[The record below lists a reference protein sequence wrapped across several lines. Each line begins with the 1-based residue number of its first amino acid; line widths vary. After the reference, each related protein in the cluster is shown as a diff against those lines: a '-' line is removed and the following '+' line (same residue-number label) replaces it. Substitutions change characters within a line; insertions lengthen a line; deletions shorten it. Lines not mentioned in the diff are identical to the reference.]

1 MQDKFIKAIDEIKD
15 EMISL
20 SESIFKKPELGF
32 KEVNTNKV
40 ICKIL
45 DKYNIT
51 YNNNVALT
59 GIVATL
65 DSGKE
70 GAHIGLL
77 CELDAVP
84 TINHKFSN
92 PSDNAAHT
100 CGHYAQV
107 GTMLGV
113 FLGLKESKT
122 LESLGGKIS
131 FIATPAEEYC
141 DFEYR
146 KSLVNNGKLTYISG
160 KQEMIKLGVFNDID
174 AIISCHTMGTGTS
187 FYAETNSTLNG
198 FLGKR
203 VTFKGKSAHAGAN
216 PSEGVNAL
224 NAATLAMSGINFL
237 RETFKEEDAIR
248 VHYVMTQ
255 GGTTVNS
262 VPEQTMLDMYIRAK
276 KLDTIL
282 EVNKKVD
289 RAIRGGALAI
299 GCDVEICDT
308 GGYLPLVQD
317 KNLNAIIENNL
328 LKFMDKD
335 KILKNC
341 HSFASGDIGDLSHL
355 LPTIQIGVAGFAGNI
370 HGYNFMTED
379 TKLAYEMPM
388 KYLGTSVIE
397 LLSHNGKV
405 AKKIKSDFESKFTVS
420 EYIDLLSNLNQN
432 KYYNLEEEN
441 V

>member
-1 MQDKFIKAIDEIKD
+1 MEDKFMKTIDLIKE
-15 EMISL
+15 EMILL
-20 SESIFKKPELGF
+20 SESIFEKPELGF
-32 KEVNTNKV
+32 KEVNTNKA
-40 ICKIL
+40 ICEIL
-45 DKYNIT
+45 EKYNVT
-51 YNNNVALT
+51 YKNDVAMT

-65 DSGKE
+65 DSKKE

-84 TINHKFSN
+84 TINHQFSN
-92 PSDNAAHT
+92 PLDNAAHT

-107 GTMLGV
+107 GTILGV
-113 FLGLKESKT
+113 FLGLKESNI
-122 LESLGGKIS
+122 LENLGGKIS

-146 KSLVNNGKLTYISG
+146 NNLVKNKKLTYISG
-160 KQEMIKLGVFNDID
+160 KQEMIKLGVFNDVD
-174 AIISCHTMGTGTS
+174 LIISCHTMGTGTNY
-187 FYAETNSTLNG
+187 YAETNSTLNG

-203 VTFKGKSAHAGAN
+203 ITFKGKSAHAGAN
-216 PSEGVNAL
+216 PSEGINAL

-276 KLDTIL
+276 TLDTIL

-289 RAIRGGALAI
+289 RAIRGGALSI

-317 KNLNAIIENNL
+317 KNLNSVIENNL
-328 LKFMDKD
+328 LKFMDED
-335 KILKNC
+335 RILKNC

-355 LPTIQIGVAGFAGNI
+355 VPTIQVGVAGFDGNI
-370 HGYNFMTED
+370 HGFNFKTED

-397 LLSHNGKV
+397 LLSNNGEV
-405 AKKIKSDFESKFTVS
+405 AKNIKSKFESKFTTS
-420 EYIDLLSNLNQN
+420 EYIDLLNNLNKN
-432 KYYNLEEEN
+432 KYYNLEDEN